1 MLLSCTNDVERRET
15 FEFGDRVRMAKFPEW
30 GVGAVTRVETVP
42 VKGMPT
48 QRLTIRFP
56 NAGLKTLNGEIA
68 ALERVEAEAP
78 AAEARVDRIA
88 SIDRIAEDEMMAPL
102 ASRKLLEVMLA
113 IPESCRDP
121 FVTLESR
128 IAATLDLY
136 RFDNGGRGLMDWA
149 VIQTGLDD
157 PLSRFNRH
165 ELEEHYSRWSGE
177 RDAHLQK
184 LLRDAREAGLNSDQL
199 MVKASPAAQAAMRRS
214 R

>member
-1 MLLSCTNDVERRET
+1 MSCINDVERRET
-15 FEFGDRVRMAKFPEW
+15 YEFGDRVRMVKSPEW

-42 VKGMPT
+42 VKGLPT

-68 ALERVEAEAP
+68 ELERVEAEAP
-78 AAEARVDRIA
+78 IAEVRVDRIA

-102 ASRKLLEVMLA
+102 ASRRLLEVMLA

-121 FVTLESR
+121 FVTLEAR
-128 IAATLDLY
+128 ITATLDLY

-184 LLRDAREAGLNSDQL
+184 LLRDARESGLNVDRL
-199 MVKASPAAQAAMRRS
+199 LAEAKASAKTAVRRS